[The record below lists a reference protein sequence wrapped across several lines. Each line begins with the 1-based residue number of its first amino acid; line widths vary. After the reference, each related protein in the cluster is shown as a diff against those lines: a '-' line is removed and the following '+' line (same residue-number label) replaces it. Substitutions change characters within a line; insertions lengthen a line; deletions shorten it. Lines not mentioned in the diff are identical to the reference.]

1 MPTPHFQD
9 TFTGGAGALSGH
21 SPDIYSTAGITG
33 SPGWVVQTAG
43 LALTGAGFVA
53 PTVAGVENLHAIEM
67 EQVSLAAGYSIF
79 ASGRINASSGGSFG
93 MSWMLTSEIDDPYV
107 SIAVQQYD
115 AAQAEIYLRA
125 FDSAHAEYL
134 AGPFLRP
141 YGPFAYEINIT
152 GSLARF
158 YIDGEIVQTID
169 MGIGGE
175 LSGSDRI
182 AYLGAYKDNDT
193 GSNEVAISEVG
204 VVLGATG
211 PNYIASAE
219 FLNEDF
225 TTGGAADNALS
236 GRMPTFSADGSTWP
250 VGADNFQLNAG
261 RLEANSPSATSTIA
275 FESGP
280 FNGLRLSTEI
290 DELHTT
296 GGGVSATFAAVF
308 DAMTVQVQIARDNN
322 GMSFAQSVRIVG
334 TDETEIIFIPTLVAS
349 DILRV
354 DVLHNL
360 QRVYRNEVLVGQAQM
375 RLQITDAQLVAL
387 ELFLAAEDSGPV
399 GAIRGLILESIPRP
413 SEFWTDFAGSYEIP

>member
-204 VVLGATG
+204 VVLGAAG
-211 PNYIASAE
+211 PNYTISSE
-219 FLNEDF
+219 FLIEDF

-236 GRMPTFSADGSTWP
+236 GRAPTYSADGSTWA
-250 VGADNFQLNAG
+250 VSADNFDLTGA
-261 RLEANSPSATSTIA
+261 RLSANLPGAETVIA

-280 FNGLRLSTEI
+280 VNGVRLSTTI
-290 DELHTT
+290 DSVHTS
-296 GGGVSATFAAVF
+296 GGGVSTSFGMLF
-308 DAMTVQVQIARDNN
+308 STMSLLIQIARDDN
-322 GMSFAQSVRIVG
+322 GISFAQSVRIVG
-334 TDETEIIFIPTLVAS
+334 TDETEIIFIPALVAA
-349 DILRV
+349 DTLRV

-360 QRVYRNEVLVGQAQM
+360 QRVYVNEVLVGQAQM
-375 RLQITDAQLVAL
+375 RLQITDAQLTAM
-387 ELFLAAEDSGPV
+387 ELLLAAEDG
-399 GAIRGLILESIPRP
+399 GAFGALRGLTLESIPRP